1 MMAESWRR
9 LQEGKPE
16 PHDITLKR
24 RVHSMIKL
32 KNIVKNN
39 NKIKCDI
46 YPEDSKIA
54 GWLIVDTNSERTEY
68 ELPSGYEWC
77 KSHITHA
84 RKALIQ
90 MNASQKLPK
99 EKLIMW
105 V

>member
-1 MMAESWRR
+1 MCFVWC
-9 LQEGKPE
+9 L
-16 PHDITLKR
+16 TLYKKSVPFFILR
-24 RVHSMIKL
+24 NYVYTRYFTLS
-32 KNIVKNN
+32 VKNN

-77 KSHITHA
+77 KGHITHA